1 MHSAT
6 QICVKPGSE
15 FYPYFDTIAAL
26 CNNLRNAALYR
37 TRQVLTMVEKPFDKL
52 TANELEVYNEI
63 AYALPAMGD
72 KFKMPVKGKQ
82 FLSVDFLEAL
92 MRATNNPDFM
102 AKGLPKQTAQQVLK
116 EVAKNMKGFLCQCS
130 RAQKGPCFFYREGKI
145 AKVW

>member
-72 KFKMPVKGKQ
+72 KFICFNYTTLRVLIPYRKGK
-82 FLSVDFLEAL
+82 
-92 MRATNNPDFM
+92 
-102 AKGLPKQTAQQVLK
+102 GQTANELRDLVHLIPK
-116 EVAKNMKGFLCQCS
+116 KLEIRTLLGIEL
-130 RAQKGPCFFYREGKI
+130 QKVRTKTASPPKI
-145 AKVW
+145 A

>member
-72 KFKMPVKGKQ
+72 KFICFNYTTLRVLFPYRKGK
-82 FLSVDFLEAL
+82 
-92 MRATNNPDFM
+92 
-102 AKGLPKQTAQQVLK
+102 GQTANELRDLVHLIPK
-116 EVAKNMKGFLCQCS
+116 KLEIRTLLGIEL
-130 RAQKGPCFFYREGKI
+130 QKIRTKTASPPKI
-145 AKVW
+145 A